1 MPRYIGA
8 SNTAAIAAGANF
20 TAGNQSKGS
29 LYDFLKS
36 MGGEKGSA
44 HRARQPTG
52 HLMQMHQ
59 HKLQLL
65 VEH

>member
-36 MGGEKGSA
+36 MGGEKGC
-44 HRARQPTG
+44 
-52 HLMQMHQ
+52 
-59 HKLQLL
+59 LL
-65 VEH
+65 YTSPSPRDS